1 MCVFIISVVRYG
13 KRTPVV
19 GTVFLSLPYS
29 QKYAVKFSHFL
40 MYANVRAMTKHRS
53 DQCLT
58 SLPRCLLAAVQLHMQ
73 PFFCCQMLFRV

>member
-29 QKYAVKFSHFL
+29 QK
-40 MYANVRAMTKHRS
+40 
-53 DQCLT
+53 
-58 SLPRCLLAAVQLHMQ
+58 
-73 PFFCCQMLFRV
+73 